1 MSENFSINVY
11 LCAMIYP
18 QNIEQKIGFDL
29 IRNHIL
35 ELCKSDLG
43 KNHIEELH
51 FSQSQEFIEQSLNCC
66 AEMKN
71 ICEYDSDF
79 PTPSFSHVWQAVQS
93 IKPDE
98 TFFQPAD
105 LFILRKSL
113 LEIHNVLQY
122 FKKREDSYPALFSL
136 TESVAIPR
144 EVCTAID
151 KIIDSTAQ
159 LKDNA
164 SKQLVEIRSA
174 IQQKKHAVAKIMAQ
188 KINIARKEGWCESD
202 TELSMRNDRLVIPF
216 HTAFKRKIQGFV
228 HDESISGKTSF
239 VEPVEAFEINNQIQ
253 SLHYEEQK
261 EIVRILKEITAFIRP
276 FVGEIEVA
284 YSLLGVFDSLQ
295 AKAKFAL
302 RIDANK
308 PHIVPQSEISL
319 YGARHPLLVISF
331 EKSGFVERGFGSAQP
346 PGTPEYR
353 SLSGVE
359 TTLLQKSGF
368 ENLSHQKDR
377 NSRSYPVVEALETTF
392 PEKVKIKKQVIP
404 LHVELNAEQ
413 RLLLISGPNAGGKS
427 VCLKTIALLQYMLQ
441 CGLLI
446 PADAHSKVGIF
457 RNLFIDIGDE
467 QSLENDLSTYSS
479 HLQNMKYFI
488 THADA
493 KTLVCIDEFGTGTEP
508 MLGGAIA
515 ESVLET
521 LHNNGAFG
529 VITTHYTNL
538 KHAASALKF
547 AINGAMLFDLQ
558 ELKPLYKLR
567 MGSAGSSFA
576 FEIAASIGLPP
587 QVIERAKHKIGK
599 EHVDFDKNLKKLEEE
614 KQYIFKKKESLKRQ
628 QEEIQGLK
636 KSYSH
641 KLEELTHKRN
651 ELLAQT
657 QKEVKEIIEGANK
670 SIESAIR
677 SIKEAQADKE
687 KTKLARQK
695 LQEEAQHIERAI
707 SKKLQKQSNSIIS
720 SSTPL
725 EGGRGASLTIGDYV
739 RIKGQSAIGQIVE
752 LNKKQAQV
760 QYSHS
765 SLSIALQNLE
775 RTQKPKNEHKTQ
787 LVQSTTETISRKR
800 NEFSPKLDLRGK
812 RGDEALYEVKDF
824 IETAYM
830 LQVRRVEILHGKGYG
845 ILRKL
850 VRDYLL
856 STDIVA
862 SCTDAPLDLGGDGI
876 TVVELTS

>member
-1 MSENFSINVY
+1 MSLN
-11 LCAMIYP
+11 YP
-18 QNIEQKIGFDL
+18 KNIEQKIGFDH
-29 IRNHIL
+29 IRNHIV
-35 ELCKSDLG
+35 ELCQSDLG
-43 KNHIEELH
+43 KTHIHELQ
-51 FSQSQEFIEQSLNCC
+51 FSHSQESIEQSLNCC
-66 AEMKN
+66 TEMKD
-71 ICEYDSDF
+71 ILTFDKDF
-79 PTPSFSHVWQAVQS
+79 PTPSFSHVWQAVQA

-113 LEIHNVLQY
+113 LEIHDVLNY
-122 FKKREDSYPALFSL
+122 FKKHEDSYPALFSL
-136 TESVAIPR
+136 TESIAIPR
-144 EVCTAID
+144 EVCAAIE

-174 IQQKKHAVAKIMAQ
+174 IRQKKHTVARIMAQ
-188 KINIARKEGWCESD
+188 KLSAARKEGWCESD
-202 TELSMRNDRLVIPF
+202 TELSMRNERLVIPMQ
-216 HTAFKRKIQGFV
+216 TAFKRKIQGFV
-228 HDESISGKTSF
+228 HDESMSGKTSF
-239 VEPVEAFEINNQIQ
+239 VEPVEAFEINNHIQ
-253 SLHYEEQK
+253 SLHFEEQK
-261 EIVRILKEITAFIRP
+261 EIVRILKEITTFIRP
-276 FVGEIEVA
+276 FVSEIEVA

-295 AKAKFAL
+295 AKARFAL
-302 RIDANK
+302 RINANK
-308 PHIVPQSEISL
+308 PQIVPQGEISL
-319 YGARHPLLVISF
+319 YNARHPLLIISF
-331 EKSGFVERGFGSAQP
+331 KQ
-346 PGTPEYR
+346 
-353 SLSGVE
+353 
-359 TTLLQKSGF
+359 Q
-368 ENLSHQKDR
+368 Q
-377 NSRSYPVVEALETTF
+377 
-392 PEKVKIKKQVIP
+392 KQVVP

-413 RLLLISGPNAGGKS
+413 RLLVISGPNAGGKS

-446 PADAHSKVGIF
+446 PADTHSKVGIF
-457 RNLFIDIGDE
+457 CNLFIDIGDE

-488 THADA
+488 NHADN

-521 LHNNGAFG
+521 LHNNGVFG

-538 KHAASALKF
+538 KHAATALKF

-587 QVIERAKHKIGK
+587 LVIERAKHKIGK

-641 KLEELTHKRN
+641 KLEELSHKRK
-651 ELLAQT
+651 ELLEQT
-657 QKEVKEIIEGANK
+657 QREVKAIIDGANK
-670 SIESAIR
+670 SIENTIR
-677 SIKEAQADKE
+677 TIKEEQADKE

-695 LQEEAQHIERAI
+695 LQEETQLTERAI
-707 SKKLQKQSNSIIS
+707 SKKLQKQTPS
-720 SSTPL
+720 SHKQQKDTSAL
-725 EGGRGASLTIGDYV
+725 IIGDYV
-739 RIKGQSAIGQIVE
+739 HIKEQSAIGQIVE
-752 LNKKQAQV
+752 INKRQALV

-765 SLSIALQNLE
+765 SLTIALQNLE
-775 RTQKPKNEHKTQ
+775 RAQKPRHEHKTH
-787 LVQSTTETISRKR
+787 LVQSSTETIARKR

-824 IETAYM
+824 VETAYM

-862 SCTDAPLDLGGDGI
+862 SCSDAPLDLGGEGI
-876 TVVELTS
+876 TVVDMSI